1 MDFASSTRASED
13 RTGSKV
19 ICGAPTISKGHGI
32 DLTRL
37 GIGQTRCQKVKIL
50 NSFLVASLGAFL

>member
-1 MDFASSTRASED
+1 MDFASSTKASED

-19 ICGAPTISKGHGI
+19 ICGAPTISQGHGI

-37 GIGQTRCQKVKIL
+37 GLDRL
-50 NSFLVASLGAFL
+50 YARRWSF